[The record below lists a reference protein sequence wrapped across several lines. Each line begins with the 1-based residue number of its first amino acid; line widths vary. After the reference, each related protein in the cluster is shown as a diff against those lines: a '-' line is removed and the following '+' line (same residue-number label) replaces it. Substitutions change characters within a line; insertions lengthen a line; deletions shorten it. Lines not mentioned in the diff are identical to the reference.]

1 MVKNLEDMQNFSKES
16 VEMALKSFDAYA
28 KNVQSIAQELSDYSK
43 KSVDE
48 GAKTME
54 KLFGAKSV
62 DNAIEIQNAYL
73 KSAYEGFV
81 SQATKLSSL
90 YVDMARETYKPFE
103 MAIAKA
109 TDGRVTACATGLG
122 VATALQ
128 SSSATVLL
136 VVAFA
141 ERGLIALAP
150 ALAVMLG
157 ADIGSTIVV
166 QALSL
171 KSAALA
177 PALLGQLPQIDRAP

>member
-109 TDGRVTACATGLG
+109 TGT
-122 VATALQ
+122 
-128 SSSATVLL
+128 
-136 VVAFA
+136 
-141 ERGLIALAP
+141 
-150 ALAVMLG
+150 
-157 ADIGSTIVV
+157 
-166 QALSL
+166 
-171 KSAALA
+171 K
-177 PALLGQLPQIDRAP
+177 